1 MEQQIPQII
10 EKIKGGERFVD
21 LYSRLLNQRMIFLT
35 GEIDDDKANLL
46 LSQILYLNALDSSS
60 DIYLFVNSPGGIV
73 TAGLALYDVMKYV
86 SCDIRTICVGQAA
99 SMGAIILSAGTPG
112 KRVALPNSRIMIH
125 QPLGGMQG
133 AVSDIEIHARE
144 ILRIRK
150 KLDEILSEATG
161 RSLEIIS
168 RDTDRD
174 FFLTAEEAREYGII
188 DEVASGVV

>member
-73 TAGLALYDVMKYV
+73 TAGLALYDVVKYV